1 MIIKHY
7 EILNRVGNNLE
18 ELISFVLITFI
29 EEVVEERYDKQI
41 FKKLTSR
48 FLETLKKLFEDKM
61 IFPVIISHCCR
72 CTEFSDPLG
81 GSDSI
86 VPTLPSSSGKQLFH
100 PTSLEDRRN
109 DKHKNQEDEFLL
121 RLSLLSH
128 TNYSTHCYKISN
140 CVQKFNFRKKI
151 AKL

>member
-1 MIIKHY
+1 MIS
-7 EILNRVGNNLE
+7 R
-18 ELISFVLITFI
+18 FC
-29 EEVVEERYDKQI
+29 
-41 FKKLTSR
+41 KLTSR
-48 FLETLKKLFEDKM
+48 FFLIDEKLFEDMLM
-61 IFPVIISHCCR
+61 IFRPIIISHCC
-72 CTEFSDPLG
+72 CTEFSDSLC
-81 GSDSI
+81 GSNSI

-140 CVQKFNFRKKI
+140 CVQKFYLQKI
-151 AKL
+151 QNCKIEFLSSKRTFLNAKFMCII